1 MENNDI
7 KTEKISKLRSIGRFL
22 LRNFK
27 FISNSA
33 IFGLVLTLAIFAYEQ
48 YEQSLQTKE
57 IVDNLMDVQKSIS
70 TKYLGLFP
78 DYLNRINDILENAQ
92 AKDSVIIFE
101 DVLYY
106 GFMSK
111 PDEFKR
117 MYKKLIELTDQNCHI
132 TIVYYNPRG
141 SNFKRMVLDQY
152 VATNYTVQM
161 NMKRRT
167 ALHDSNKDSKQRRED
182 YALICEQY
190 FRLTR
195 SDDPEEFRSKVR
207 PYLKPISKI
216 DKNTTGLDLKLE
228 TLYSKI
234 DSVKSARLQKGY
246 DEIKYDEIC
255 LVDFENMYREI
266 SNLLSDE
273 LASYGIELI
282 PINENLPMSCWLVA
296 DKAIL
301 AFPSKYATDEIGF
314 FSQDPA
320 FSKYIHTMLNGLR
333 GNYTQLDTLAK
344 ESE

>member
-1 MENNDI
+1 MENDDI
-7 KTEKISKLRSIGRFL
+7 KTEKVSKLRSISSFI

-33 IFGLVLTLAIFAYEQ
+33 IFGLVLTLVIFAYEQ

-57 IVDNLMDVQKSIS
+57 IVDNLMYVQKSIS

-78 DYLNRINDILENAQ
+78 DYLNSINDILEDAQ
-92 AKDSVIIFE
+92 PKDSVIIFE

-111 PDEFKR
+111 PDEFKK
-117 MYKKLIELTDQNCHI
+117 MYKKLISLSDENCHI
-132 TIVYYNPRG
+132 TIVYYNPRS

-161 NMKRRT
+161 NMERRA
-167 ALHDSNKDSKQRRED
+167 ALHHNNKKTNQQERMYKDS
-182 YALICEQY
+182 LICEQY
-190 FRLTR
+190 FCKTRL
-195 SDDPEEFRSKVR
+195 DAPEDFRRKVDQYR
-207 PYLKPISKI
+207 KPISRI
-216 DKNTTGLDLKLE
+216 TGQETGLTLKLE
-228 TLYSKI
+228 TLYSRI
-234 DSVKSARLQKGY
+234 DSVKLSRLHNEY
-246 DEIKYDEIC
+246 DKIC
-255 LVDFENMYREI
+255 LRDFENMYRDI

-320 FSKYIHTMLNGLR
+320 FSKYIQTMLNGLR
-333 GNYTQLDTLAK
+333 GNYTQLDTTPK
-344 ESE
+344 ELE

>member
-7 KTEKISKLRSIGRFL
+7 KTEKISKLRSVGSFL

-78 DYLNRINDILENAQ
+78 DYLNRINDILEDAQ
-92 AKDSVIIFE
+92 AEDSVIIFE

-117 MYKKLIELTDQNCHI
+117 MYKKLIELSDKNCHI
-132 TIVYYNPRG
+132 TIVYYNPRS

-161 NMKRRT
+161 NMERRA
-167 ALHDSNKDSKQRRED
+167 ALHNSNRKTSPQERRYKDS
-182 YALICEQY
+182 LICEQY
-190 FRLTR
+190 FCKTRL
-195 SDDPEEFRSKVR
+195 DDPEDFRRKVKQ
-207 PYLKPISKI
+207 YIKPISKI
-216 DKNTTGLDLKLE
+216 DGQTGLDLKLE
-228 TLYSKI
+228 TLYSRI
-234 DSVKSARLQKGY
+234 DSVKSARLQEDY
-246 DEIKYDEIC
+246 DKIC
-255 LVDFENMYREI
+255 LQDFENMYREI
-266 SNLLSDE
+266 SNLLSEE

-320 FSKYIHTMLNGLR
+320 FSKYIQTMLNGLR
-333 GNYTQLDTLAK
+333 GNYTQIDTEPK
-344 ESE
+344 ELE